1 MVAFTPRHFRIHN
14 ATQLFES
21 VSEANPTRYY
31 FFIGKSFAFANAVP
45 IRGTVKTT
53 STSNTIVGQGT
64 YFNDQREIKVG
75 DRITV
80 TGQYASGNSNPH
92 IMRVH
97 QVLTGQTMIV
107 TPRPVSTITSGANAY
122 IRKLWSEANPP
133 APTDS
138 YQNIY
143 YDIWRNMMSLKKV
156 QISDVT
162 HTIPRY
168 DWANNQYWTEY
179 SDSNA
184 TLANSQFYCYTTDH
198 NVYKCIDNNRDANS
212 TVMPTGTGTSIINT
226 SDGYRWKYLY
236 TISAGEILKFR
247 TADYI
252 PVKTLTANDGSAQWT
267 VQQNARASG
276 NGSIWHIRIDANGYN
291 YISTTNTFT
300 SVTNT
305 TVMRLKPSASAIDG
319 TYVGS
324 GLFVSEGAASG
335 QYRKI
340 VKYWGSNNT
349 LIVNSAFT
357 VTPNTSSRYIIS
369 PLVTIQG
376 DSGGTATSRATAYV
390 ANTYAGQIRKVVMIT
405 NGRSYS
411 TANVTFSAN
420 SSFGFGTIL

>member
-1 MVAFTPRHFRIHN
+1 HN

-143 YDIWRNMMSLKKV
+143 YDIWRNMMSLKRV
-156 QISDVT
+156 QQSDVSHVVT
-162 HTIPRY
+162 RH
-168 DWANNQYWTEY
+168 DWTNNQFYYEY
-179 SDSNA
+179 KKD
-184 TLANSQFYCYTTDH
+184 
-198 NVYKCIDNNRDANS
+198 ID
-212 TVMPTGTGTSIINT
+212 
-226 SDGYRWKYLY
+226 
-236 TISAGEILKFR
+236 ILKSKYNEDNEKLDEKIEELRCKEIKALLFDEYLR
-247 TADYI
+247 ETNNEKA
-252 PVKTLTANDGSAQWT
+252 
-267 VQQNARASG
+267 G
-276 NGSIWHIRIDANGYN
+276 NQ
-291 YISTTNTFT
+291 
-300 SVTNT
+300 SVTKFFT
-305 TVMRLKPSASAIDG
+305 K
-319 TYVGS
+319 
-324 GLFVSEGAASG
+324 
-335 QYRKI
+335 KI
-340 VKYWGSNNT
+340 
-349 LIVNSAFT
+349 
-357 VTPNTSSRYIIS
+357 
-369 PLVTIQG
+369 
-376 DSGGTATSRATAYV
+376 
-390 ANTYAGQIRKVVMIT
+390 
-405 NGRSYS
+405 
-411 TANVTFSAN
+411 
-420 SSFGFGTIL
+420 